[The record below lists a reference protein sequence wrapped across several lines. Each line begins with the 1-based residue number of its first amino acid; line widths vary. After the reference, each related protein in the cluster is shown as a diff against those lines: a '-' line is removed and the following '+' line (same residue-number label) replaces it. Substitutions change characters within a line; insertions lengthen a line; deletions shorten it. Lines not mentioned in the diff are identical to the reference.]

1 GIRYFHVTGVQTCAL
16 PILQS
21 AVPHPAI
28 QQREYRR
35 ADAPAPYLPFIVVEV
50 KVTQAKLKS
59 DASRATH
66 LPRSIEKCCVA
77 SCSSEPFSEL
87 SSREGVARVDVAGLV
102 ADLEP
107 ANALR
112 GRTVCKRFRH
122 DVAARTLLQ
131 AVV

>member
-1 GIRYFHVTGVQTCAL
+1 
-16 PILQS
+16 
-21 AVPHPAI
+21 
-28 QQREYRR
+28 
-35 ADAPAPYLPFIVVEV
+35 
-50 KVTQAKLKS
+50 
-59 DASRATH
+59 
-66 LPRSIEKCCVA
+66 IEKCCVA

-131 AVV
+131 AVVADLARGVQAFFDVAGLQQLPLPIRVVRPDARETVGLQLLPH